1 MRSHRAFA
9 SQLFI
14 IILKRCVCCTG
25 MEDMA
30 KYTETELESM
40 GLKPQALPGHVA
52 IIMDG
57 NGRWANRRGLPRAMG
72 HRAGTERLREIIR
85 FSSDIGIRAL
95 TLYAFSTEN
104 WKRPQD
110 EVGVLMNLLIE
121 YFTREI
127 DEMHRNGVR
136 IRALGDISQFPDRV
150 RQAIEAA
157 EDRTRENDG
166 LQLSI
171 ALNYGSRAELLR
183 AANLAHRAAMANG
196 EEEISQALLESFLY
210 TAGLPELDLM
220 IRTSGEE
227 RLSNFLLYQASYAEL
242 LFTEDFWPDFT
253 VDRYIEALRSYENR
267 TRRYGGLGEQ
277 A

>member
-1 MRSHRAFA
+1 
-9 SQLFI
+9 
-14 IILKRCVCCTG
+14 
-25 MEDMA
+25 MA